1 MPSSKHAIGLHYHAG
16 LASICV
22 VVAIERALIVY
33 NRTLIMHVMY
43 DETLKNIPRL
53 GSIIFMKMRL
63 TFKEIRQC
71 DFYYCASYDTSLDFF
86 DPLETA

>member
-1 MPSSKHAIGLHYHAG
+1 
-16 LASICV
+16 
-22 VVAIERALIVY
+22 
-33 NRTLIMHVMY
+33 MY

-86 DPLETA
+86 DPLETAWFIYPSTMRHIDSPILNLHMKLIYELVS